1 LSQNPDKLQQLNL
14 FQPKL
19 FTSVAKGS
27 NILKPVDLVMSPGK
41 LADEATNGMLL
52 QLVKKIR
59 I

>member
-41 LADEATNGMLL
+41 LADEATNGTLL
-52 QLVKKIR
+52 QLDTNN
-59 I
+59 